1 MYSTCVTEGVP
12 EINYDSC
19 LILKVRF
26 CLCQHA
32 DALCGVSAYICILC
46 VYPYGNVFVGLCWY
60 ACVCHGSLMWQPA
73 VCTHL
78 CVMNAYEGKQMVC

>member
-1 MYSTCVTEGVP
+1 MEDTP
-12 EINYDSC
+12 AH
-19 LILKVRF
+19 F

-46 VYPYGNVFVGLCWY
+46 MYPYGNVFVSLCWY
-60 ACVCHGSLMWQPA
+60 ACVRHGSLMWQPA